1 MNTDNDSDYS
11 DDESGKIRYVG
22 NKMNFNEE
30 NVKLSV
36 ESIRVHYFFSE
47 DVDIEK
53 FLNETDIKMRLTHGN
68 DWNCFVS
75 EGSTKQIHHF
85 KNKHTDG

>member
-1 MNTDNDSDYS
+1 MI
-11 DDESGKIRYVG
+11 KYVG

-75 EGSTKQIHHF
+75 EGST
-85 KNKHTDG
+85 NKSITLRTSILMGRGIRLNV